1 MLAFSLAL
9 GIGQGYQ
16 PVLGYNYSAKR
27 FDRVKSAYLFTLGFS
42 TSIMIVFASV
52 CAIIAPNLMKMF
64 SLSDVATDIG
74 TLTLRLQCIC
84 MPLLPLNFMASV
96 TYQAIGSKV
105 IASVLSVSRQGLFY
119 IPAVLIL
126 PRILELLGVQSCQ
139 AISDFFAFIFAIPFT
154 ILFFRRLKREKERVE
169 KEVE

>member
-1 MLAFSLAL
+1 
-9 GIGQGYQ
+9 
-16 PVLGYNYSAKR
+16 
-27 FDRVKSAYLFTLGFS
+27 
-42 TSIMIVFASV
+42 
-52 CAIIAPNLMKMF
+52 
-64 SLSDVATDIG
+64 
-74 TLTLRLQCIC
+74 
-84 MPLLPLNFMASV
+84 MASV